1 MKPVGIGSIRAM
13 ATMATVAVCE
23 PAAGRSS
30 GALDGHFTAQSGGC
44 GHSLWQPEPAG
55 WSGVQHGIS
64 KAMVEVTMVLA
75 ATALVDA
82 KPDVTA

>member
-1 MKPVGIGSIRAM
+1 MGIGSIRAM

-64 KAMVEVTMVLA
+64 TAMVEVTMVLA